1 MVDLLQTDSTGNT
14 KDSPDYI
21 DEKKLEE
28 EENTLSEQVKMC
40 DAASDRDVR
49 DIGINQ
55 GFGSAFFC
63 GSGSGKKSSC
73 GSGSGEGGWG

>member
-28 EENTLSEQVKMC
+28 EENTLSEQVKI
-40 DAASDRDVR
+40 AKHNV
-49 DIGINQ
+49 
-55 GFGSAFFC
+55 
-63 GSGSGKKSSC
+63 
-73 GSGSGEGGWG
+73 